1 MKKLTETRSDFRF
14 RQVEDF
20 VNTAV
25 ETWLKEHGQQA

>member
-1 MKKLTETRSDFRF
+1 VEELIETRPDIGI
-14 RQVEDF
+14 RQVEDC